1 MWPGIGRILGIVL
14 MAVAAALL
22 GLTVIRSGPIGAST
36 KVNPKDRVTCAD
48 LGVMIHDTADGL
60 NTSPDIAKMVRR
72 GCMPTM
78 PPFVGP
84 TRALKADSSQTSNTA
99 ALRVI
104 SSACSRHGA
113 PARLRPNDY
122 FIGKLRSTAPEV
134 TLADAVKF
142 EGLGRVICSDLRG
155 GRTISDEV
163 NFLSRKLA
171 TDVSV
176 GVLSEVGAYCP
187 QFEGKLQQFAR
198 SG

>member
-1 MWPGIGRILGIVL
+1 MT
-14 MAVAAALL
+14 VAAAVL
-22 GLTVIRSGPIGAST
+22 GLTVMCSGPAGASR

-48 LGVMIHDTADGL
+48 LGVMLHDSADGL
-60 NTSPDIAKMVRR
+60 NTLPAMAKMVGAGMHAHDAAIRR
-72 GCMPTM
+72 A
-78 PPFVGP
+78 V
-84 TRALKADSSQTSNTA
+84 RALKADTSATSNTA

-104 SSACSRHGA
+104 GSACSRLGA
-113 PARLRPNDY
+113 PAKLRPNDY
-122 FIGKLRSTAPEV
+122 FVGKLRSTAPEV

-163 NFLSRKLA
+163 NFLTRSLA
-171 TDVSV
+171 TDISV
-176 GVLSEVGAYCP
+176 GVLSGGVGAYCP